1 MEYKTLDRT
10 ILIKSDHALV
20 PLYGGKFAKIDIE
33 SIPLVQSYRWYLSTH
48 GYANGRYVGRPH
60 TNGFIPMHRIIN
72 HTPIGYETDHK
83 NCNKLDNTSN
93 NLRTVTKAQNNQ
105 NRVVYRGSSSK
116 YKGVSWDK
124 DCLKWRAGIVVNKH
138 KKYLGLYVI
147 EEAAARIYDS
157 YALAYFGK
165 YSRLN
170 FTEEMS
176 L

>member
-1 MEYKTLDRT
+1 MEFETLDRT

-48 GYANGRYVGRPH
+48 GYANGRRVG
-60 TNGFIPMHRIIN
+60 TSSNGFTPMHRIIN
-72 HTPIGYETDHK
+72 NTPMGYETDHK
-83 NCNKLDNTSN
+83 NCNKLDNTIT

-105 NRVVYRGSSSK
+105 NRVAHRGSSSK

-124 DCLKWRAGIVVNKH
+124 DSRKWRASIVVNRNT
-138 KKYLGLYVI
+138 KYLGLYII

-157 YALAYFGK
+157 YALSYFGE

-170 FTEEMS
+170 FTEEMG